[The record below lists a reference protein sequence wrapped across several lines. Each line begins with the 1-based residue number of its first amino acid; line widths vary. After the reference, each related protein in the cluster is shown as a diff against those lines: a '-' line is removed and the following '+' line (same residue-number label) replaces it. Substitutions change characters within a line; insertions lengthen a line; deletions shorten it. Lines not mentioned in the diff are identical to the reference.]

1 MIPTDQLVVLT
12 GGPGGGK
19 TTLIEALARQGLR
32 TVPESGRGV
41 IREEMATGGSALP
54 WADREAFARRMA
66 MLDEANHA
74 AALREEGRGEGKGE
88 AEGATIFDRGLPDV
102 LGYVRLCGLPEP
114 DALLQA
120 ARRLRYR
127 REVFLAPFW
136 PEIFAGDAERRQDAR
151 EAAETA
157 RVMRM
162 TYESLGYEVTDL
174 PLAPIAERVRFL
186 RRWLGL

>member
-19 TTLIEALARQGLR
+19 TTLIEALAREGFR

-41 IREEMATGGSALP
+41 IREEMAAGGSALP

-66 MLDEANHA
+66 ALDEANHA
-74 AALREEGRGEGKGE
+74 AALAGERGGEGQADGD
-88 AEGATIFDRGLPDV
+88 GTTIFDRGLPDV
-102 LGYVRLCGLPEP
+102 LGYLRLCGLPEP
-114 DALLQA
+114 DALLHA
-120 ARRLRYR
+120 AWRLRYR

-157 RVMRM
+157 RVMRL

-174 PLAPIAERVRFL
+174 PLAPVAERLRFL
-186 RRWLGL
+186 RSRLGL